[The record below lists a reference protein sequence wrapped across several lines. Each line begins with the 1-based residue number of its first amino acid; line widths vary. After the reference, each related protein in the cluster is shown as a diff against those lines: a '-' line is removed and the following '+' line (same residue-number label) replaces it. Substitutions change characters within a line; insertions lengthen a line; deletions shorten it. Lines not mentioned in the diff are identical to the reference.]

1 MGERPTAKL
10 TERQRTAIVEEYYT
24 TTTSQS
30 KLAEKYGVTINA
42 INKILSDPKRVKRFE
57 RKVDLWKERA
67 KLKNSLAQLKAV
79 DAAPDAMDQIV
90 KIAQQQVTKD
100 NMPYQYV
107 IQNACMELLN
117 RAGVK
122 PKTSEEDNEIVIRFA
137 DPGAAGGVKLGM
149 PED

>member
-1 MGERPTAKL
+1 MGEKTPAKL
-10 TERQRTAIVEEYYT
+10 TELQRTAIVEEYYST
-24 TTTSQS
+24 ATSQP
-30 KLAEKYGVTINA
+30 KLAEKYGVSVRA
-42 INKILSDPKRVKRFE
+42 INKILSDPKRVKKFE

-122 PKTSEEDNEIVIRFA
+122 PKASEEDNEIVIRFA
-137 DPGAAGGVKLGM
+137 DASPAGQIDLGM

>member
-1 MGERPTAKL
+1 MGEQTPARL
-10 TERQRTAIVEEYYT
+10 TEGQRTAIVEEYYT
-24 TTTSQS
+24 TTISQQ
-30 KLAEKYGVTINA
+30 KLADKYGVTIRS

-137 DPGAAGGVKLGM
+137 DPGAAGGIKLGM